1 MIAAIQVIFRGL
13 NDVRLKGY
21 TYIWANVAFV
31 ALALPIVTAPAAFSA
46 LCRVAHAARTQNHE
60 ADLELFWQTF
70 KENLWR
76 AMPWG
81 AVHLLYG
88 VINFSNITA
97 YISSPNPLFKGL
109 WVIWLGS
116 TPFWL
121 AVLLY
126 TWFIYYEM
134 EQPDLIGATRNA
146 LVMVVVNPVFT
157 LTLMVAIILL
167 SVISTFLVAAWLL
180 LTWGFIASLGAEA
193 VLNRLNVFREAEQQT
208 G

>member
-1 MIAAIQVIFRGL
+1 MLAAFLVMFRGL

-21 TYIWANVAFV
+21 TYIWANVAFI
-31 ALALPIVTAPAAFSA
+31 ALSLPIITAPAAFSA

-60 ADLELFWQTF
+60 ADLELFWETF
-70 KENLWR
+70 KANFWR

-81 AVHLLYG
+81 LLHLLYG
-88 VINFSNITA
+88 VMNFSNIVS
-97 YISSPNPLFKGL
+97 YISSPHPLFQGL
-109 WVIWLGS
+109 WVIWLGT

-134 EQPDLIGATRNA
+134 EEPGLVGATRNA
-146 LVMVVVNPVFT
+146 LVMVVWNPVFT
-157 LTLMVAIILL
+157 LTWMAGIILL
-167 SVISTFLVAAWLL
+167 SAVSTVLVAAWVL
-180 LTWGFIASLGAEA
+180 LTWGVIASLGAEA
-193 VLNRLNVFREAEQQT
+193 VLNRLGVFRSTKT